1 MHYAFTACRH
11 TQLTASDVT
20 DSSSH
25 VLALSGTRYCSSVT
39 LSISTPNVIAHLGW
53 SDPPWLDNYG
63 AAI

>member
-39 LSISTPNVIAHLGW
+39 LSISTPDVIAHLGIVNA
-53 SDPPWLDNYG
+53 D
-63 AAI
+63 